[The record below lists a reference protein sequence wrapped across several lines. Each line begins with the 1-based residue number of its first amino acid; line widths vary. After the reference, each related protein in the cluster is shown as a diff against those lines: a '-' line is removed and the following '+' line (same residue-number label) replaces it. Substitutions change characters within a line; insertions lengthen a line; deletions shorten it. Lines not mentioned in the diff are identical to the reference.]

1 MTSAPSTVALP
12 LGDSVLEHV
21 GWNIQHGRNLEPAL
35 DLLEQ
40 RAEAGGRRPALLTL
54 QELHPEQ
61 GSQVAERLSLVH
73 VAAPPNAR
81 PGSGNALFYDPSLF
95 SPDPSWTQYP
105 SGIRH
110 NPAVALLRMIHPGT
124 QETSFRPMFA
134 VSCHASYSDPVLRE
148 HQARAFSE
156 LAKHE
161 HLLFA
166 QGDWNSWP
174 VWGCPTS
181 LDGVTDR
188 AYAQNR
194 SVLTGD
200 GAFRPDDNA
209 DRILACNGLVDVG
222 RHAATE
228 LGQEGSDKETTG
240 HGQAKAAQAVPAR
253 DLPPGGAGPIDRTYT
268 SAELLPA
275 LIDAKI
281 LSGHEVDTLSDH
293 LPQVTRWSMA
303 KLWLVMNRQIV
314 PIRH

>member
-1 MTSAPSTVALP
+1 MTSAPSTVQPPSA
-12 LGDSVLEHV
+12 DAVLEHV
-21 GWNIQHGRNLEPAL
+21 GWNIQHGLNLDTAL

-40 RAEAGGRRPALLTL
+40 WAQANGRRPALLTL
-54 QELHPEQ
+54 QELRPEQ
-61 GSQVAERLSLVH
+61 GSQVAQRLGLVH

-81 PGSGNALFYDPSLF
+81 PSSGNALFYDPGLF
-95 SPDPSWTQYP
+95 SSDPSWAQQP

-110 NPAVALLRMIHPGT
+110 NPAVALLRMIHPVT
-124 QETSFRPMFA
+124 EETSFRPLFVA
-134 VSCHASYSDPVLRE
+134 SCHANYSDPVLRE

-161 HLLFA
+161 HLLFV

-174 VWGCPTS
+174 VWGCPTR

-200 GAFRPDDNA
+200 GTFRPDDNA
-209 DRILACNGLVDVG
+209 DRLLTCNGLVDIG
-222 RHAATE
+222 RHAATN
-228 LGQEGSDKETTG
+228 LGQKGADRETTG
-240 HGQAKAAQAVPAR
+240 HGPAKAAQAVPTC

-268 SAELLPA
+268 SAELVPS
-275 LIDAKI
+275 LIDVKI
-281 LSGHEVDTLSDH
+281 LSGDEVEAVSDH

-303 KLWLVMNRQIV
+303 KMWLAMNQQIV
-314 PIRH
+314 PVRH